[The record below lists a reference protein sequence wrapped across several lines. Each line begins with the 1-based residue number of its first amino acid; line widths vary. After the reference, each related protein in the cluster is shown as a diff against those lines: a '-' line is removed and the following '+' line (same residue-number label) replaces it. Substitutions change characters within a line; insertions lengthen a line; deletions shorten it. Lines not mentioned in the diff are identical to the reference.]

1 MSNTVSIGR
10 KGWVGVAIEP
20 TAGIGGNTAAK
31 FIPYTA
37 QTLHN
42 VVDILDDEAAK
53 GIRERAW
60 GSAVAR
66 TRGEGD
72 ITCILDAEN
81 SPYLLYPAL
90 GLLSTQTIESGAVY
104 IHTITRRAS
113 NPPRTICMN
122 INDTVGT
129 RRYHYGTVNTAEISF
144 SDGWVELTS
153 GILSKAPDTETDTL
167 KITEETVMAFK
178 DAYIYFGATLAEAE
192 TNRAAGTTQP
202 LSAFRLTINNNAEAQ
217 YVAGNSS
224 PRQISMGQLEI
235 GGDYTL
241 FFEDTTEQSYHE
253 QSLGPQRAMIISFL
267 GSVIGSGTERE
278 EIRITIPKFHL
289 TDRGMDTAPAG
300 FVTENPTF
308 VGDYDSD
315 YGSINIKIING
326 TSSYTCGTISSSSSS
341 SISSS
346 SVSSSSSSSSY
357 SSSSHSSSS
366 SSLSSSSF
374 SSSSA
379 SCS

>member
-10 KGWVGVAIEP
+10 RGWVGVAFE
-20 TAGIGGNTAAK
+20 TSAGSGGNSPTK

-72 ITCILDAEN
+72 ITCILDVEN
-81 SPYLLYPAL
+81 APYLLFPAL
-90 GLLSTQTIESGAVY
+90 GLLSTQTIETGVY
-104 IHTITRRAS
+104 IHTMTRKAS

-129 RRYHYGTVNTAEISF
+129 RRYHYGTVNTAEINF
-144 SDGWVELTS
+144 SDGWVEMTC
-153 GILSKAPDTETDTL
+153 GILSQAPSAGSGTL
-167 KITEETVMAFK
+167 LVTEETVMAFK
-178 DAYIYFGATLAEAE
+178 DATIYFGATLTAAEV
-192 TNRAAGTTQP
+192 NYVAGTNAQP
-202 LSAFRLTINNNAEAQ
+202 LSALRLTINNNAEAQ
-217 YVAGNSS
+217 YTAGSSS
-224 PRQISMGQLEI
+224 PRQISMGQFEV

-241 FFEDTTEQSYHE
+241 FFENTTEQSYHE
-253 QSLGPQRAMIISFL
+253 QSLGPQRAMIISFT
-267 GSVIGSGTERE
+267 GASIGATSTE

-289 TDRGMDTAPAG
+289 TDRGIDTAPAG

-315 YGSINIKIING
+315 YGSINIKVINE
-326 TSSYTCGTISSSSSS
+326 TSTYLCGTISSSSSS
-341 SISSS
+341 SSSS
-346 SVSSSSSSSSY
+346 SVSSSSTSSSSTST
-357 SSSSHSSSS
+357 SSSSTSSSS
-366 SSLSSSSF
+366 TSS